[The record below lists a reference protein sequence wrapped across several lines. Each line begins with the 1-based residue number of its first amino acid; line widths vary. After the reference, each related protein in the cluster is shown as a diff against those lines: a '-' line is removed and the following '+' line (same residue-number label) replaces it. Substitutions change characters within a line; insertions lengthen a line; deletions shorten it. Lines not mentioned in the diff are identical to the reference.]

1 MERRV
6 GLERTR
12 LRATEKEE
20 AIAGIKELYI
30 FTILTVT
37 DTSQVS
43 SRRGAAIFA
52 ANVSAVTSNTLQCT
66 IVWSHRTVRQDSKIE
81 ASWV

>member
-30 FTILTVT
+30 FTIFAGEGQDEWYVFPSNVGEDVKWSAQLGER
-37 DTSQVS
+37 S
-43 SRRGAAIFA
+43 SR
-52 ANVSAVTSNTLQCT
+52 TLA
-66 IVWSHRTVRQDSKIE
+66 W
-81 ASWV
+81 